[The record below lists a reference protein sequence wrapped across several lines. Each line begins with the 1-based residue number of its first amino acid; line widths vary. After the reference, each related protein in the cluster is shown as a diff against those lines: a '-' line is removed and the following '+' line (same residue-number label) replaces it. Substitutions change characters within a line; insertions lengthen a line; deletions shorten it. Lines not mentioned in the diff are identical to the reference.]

1 MDLRDHRK
9 IYTKFELLENTVD
22 SNPIQQFRVW
32 FADAVNS
39 TIIEANTM
47 TLATAT
53 ADGKPSA
60 RIVLLKEVN
69 DEGFVFFS
77 NYLSRKGGE
86 IALNPNAQL
95 LFFWDILERQVR
107 IEGVIEKIS
116 KEKSIDYFNSR
127 PAESKAG
134 AIASPQSQIVPNR
147 KFLEDRLEEVNQQEL
162 VMPEHWGGYMLK
174 PSYFEFWQGR
184 QYRLHDRIIY
194 TLGNGGWTIGRLAP

>member
-77 NYLSRKGGE
+77 NYLSRKGG
-86 IALNPNAQL
+86 
-95 LFFWDILERQVR
+95 
-107 IEGVIEKIS
+107 
-116 KEKSIDYFNSR
+116 
-127 PAESKAG
+127 KAG

>member
-9 IYTKFELLENTVD
+9 IYTKFELLENTVE
-22 SNPIQQFRVW
+22 SNPIQQFRTW

-53 ADGKPSA
+53 AEGKPSA

-86 IALNPNAQL
+86 IAINPHAQL

-107 IEGVIEKIS
+107 IEGVIEKIT
-116 KEKSIDYFNSR
+116 KEKSLEYFNSR
-127 PAESKAG
+127 PAESRAG
-134 AIASPQSQIVPNR
+134 AIASPQSQVVPDR
-147 KFLEDRLEEVNQQEL
+147 KFLEDRLKEVNNQAL
-162 VMPEHWGGYMLK
+162 VMPEHWGGYILK
-174 PSYFEFWQGR
+174 PTYFEFWQGR
-184 QYRLHDRIIY
+184 QFRLHDRIIY
-194 TLGNGGWTIGRLAP
+194 TPENGGWTIGRLAP

>member
-9 IYTKFELLENTVD
+9 IYTKFELLENTVE
-22 SNPIQQFRVW
+22 SNPIQQFRTW

-86 IALNPNAQL
+86 IAVNPHAQL

-107 IEGVIEKIS
+107 IEGVIEKIT
-116 KEKSIDYFNSR
+116 KEKSLEYFNSR
-127 PAESKAG
+127 PAESRAG
-134 AIASPQSQIVPNR
+134 AIASPQSQVVPDR
-147 KFLEDRLEEVNQQEL
+147 KFLEDRLKEVNNQAL
-162 VMPEHWGGYMLK
+162 VMPEHWGGYILK
-174 PSYFEFWQGR
+174 PTYFEFWQGR
-184 QYRLHDRIIY
+184 QFRLHDRIIY
-194 TLGNGGWTIGRLAP
+194 TPENGGWTIGRLAP

>member
-32 FADAVNS
+32 FSDAVNS

-147 KFLEDRLEEVNQQEL
+147 KFLEDRLEEVSQQEL

>member
-22 SNPIQQFRVW
+22 SKPIQQFRVW

-86 IALNPNAQL
+86 IVVNPHAQL

-127 PAESKAG
+127 PAESRAG

-162 VMPEHWGGYMLK
+162 VMPEHWGGYILK
-174 PSYFEFWQGR
+174 PTYFEFWQGR
-184 QYRLHDRIIY
+184 QFRLHDRIIY